1 MHKAIHKTK
10 ILTPAESQ
18 RMKSLQAQLDAEQAE
33 ITARGRQ
40 ILDAHDAAIAELLA
54 SLRAA
59 RSELGLSL
67 ADLQTRTG
75 IDRAQLSRLLNESG
89 VVGNPTIQTLERL
102 AAALG
107 KRVVLSLQDAV

>member
-1 MHKAIHKTK
+1 MRKAIHKTK
-10 ILTPAESQ
+10 ILTPVESQ
-18 RMKSLQAQLDAEQAE
+18 RMKSLQAQLDTEKTE
-33 ITARGRQ
+33 IVARGRQ

-75 IDRAQLSRLLNESG
+75 IDRAQLSRLLSESG
-89 VVGNPTIQTLERL
+89 VVGRHAKP
-102 AAALG
+102 
-107 KRVVLSLQDAV
+107 

>member
-1 MHKAIHKTK
+1 MRKAIHKTK

-18 RMKSLQAQLDAEQAE
+18 RMKALQAQLDAEKAE
-33 ITARGRQ
+33 IVARGRQ

-59 RSELGLSL
+59 RNELGLSL
-67 ADLQTRTG
+67 ADLQIRTG
-75 IDRAQLSRLLNESG
+75 IDRAQLSRLLSESG
-89 VVGNPTIQTLERL
+89 VVGNPTVQTLERL
-102 AAALG
+102 AAAFG

>member
-1 MHKAIHKTK
+1 MRKAVHKTK
-10 ILTPAESQ
+10 TLTPVESR
-18 RMKSLQAQLDAEQAE
+18 RMKSLQAQLDAEQGD
-33 ITARGRQ
+33 IKDRGRQ

-59 RSELGLSL
+59 RSGLGLSL

-75 IDRAQLSRLLNESG
+75 IDRAQLSRLLRESG
-89 VVGNPTIQTLERL
+89 VVGNPTVQTLERL
-102 AAALG
+102 ATALG